1 MLFDL
6 RGRGRRRTI
15 QVIYLGLAVLMGGGL
30 VLFGVG
36 TGGGGGGL
44 LNAFNPSSGNSAAK
58 AYVSQQTKTAEKQ
71 VKLEPTNSQAWAA
84 LVQARYEDASQGYD
98 STTQT
103 YTAAGRADLSA
114 AGQAWNQY
122 LKLAKKPDPTLARLM
137 AEDYQGLGDF
147 RQSAQAW
154 QVVADA
160 NPKVGTY
167 WADVAAAAYEAKE
180 LDLGNLASAKALSLT
195 PKASRATLKSELD
208 QAKAAATPTTTTGA
222 PTTATT
228 APTTATATPT
238 TTTTAPTKKAKAK
251 KK

>member
-44 LNAFNPSSGNSAAK
+44 LNAFNPTSGNGAAK

-71 VKLEPTNSQAWAA
+71 VKLQPTDAQAWAA
-84 LVQARYEDASQGYD
+84 LVQARYEDASQGFD

-103 YTAAGRADLSA
+103 YTAPGRADLTA

-122 LKLAKKPDPTLARLM
+122 LKLVKQPDPTLARLM

-154 QVVADA
+154 QIVAAA
-160 NPKVGTY
+160 NPKVGSY
-167 WADVAAAAYEAKE
+167 WADVAAAAYQAKE
-180 LDLGNLASAKALSLT
+180 LDLGNLAAAKALSLT
-195 PKASRATLKSELD
+195 PKASRATLASELS
-208 QAKAAATPTTTTGA
+208 QAKAQATPTTTTGA
-222 PTTATT
+222 PTTAT
-228 APTTATATPT
+228 ATPT
-238 TTTTAPTKKAKAK
+238 TSTVAPPKTKAKTKAK